1 MARKKLSLNSKFFLT
16 ALLSGATIAVGI
28 ITASAWLNLQDRVN
42 EAQSSLS
49 VIADDGAKLVSQF
62 VQERKKQVQSVAAS
76 ARVINYSLKPT
87 PAGRQIVADYLA
99 EQKAIYPELDNI
111 AVIDILTSKVLVDSR
126 GVSTEGKDISKYPA
140 WVHRNDVLPFADPS
154 IIQSAATQNWVFTVS
169 VPVLGPDHQPLSLAI
184 LTVNWQKF
192 AKTYFEGIKIGASGY
207 AFVIDN
213 QGQMIYHPNSTV
225 GIKDGKQPDDIR
237 VRALSASQVFQKQ
250 LYNGQMKYYASSRVP
265 ESGWTILTSVTEND
279 LQSGTYESIE
289 LSVVIALVILILAS
303 VISFF
308 VARSVS
314 KPVGR
319 FVTDLSEAAT
329 QIGSSSRQ
337 LSQAS
342 QEIASG
348 ATEQASQIEETS
360 ASMEELSS
368 MVKQNVENAQQAS
381 LLATRNA
388 QSSETGAGAM
398 AKMAASMDAI
408 SKSAEDIKAIIDV
421 IEDIA
426 FQTNMLA
433 LNAAVEAA
441 RAGEAGLG
449 FAVVA
454 DEVKN
459 LANRSAASAKETA
472 ALIKDTNRKIAEGLE
487 VSSQMTA
494 LLATILVDAQK
505 VGEMTKEV
513 ETASRQQDEGI
524 GQVNQAI
531 VQFDQVVQNNASS
544 SEETASAAEELQSQV
559 QSLNDVVRQLY
570 TIITGKS
577 FTEAAPTAAQSD
589 PNKTSSAAV
598 PSGLPRRQKV
608 SFDDRQV

>member
-28 ITASAWLNLQDRVN
+28 IAASTWINLQDRVN

-62 VQERKKQVQSVAAS
+62 VQERQRQVQSVASS
-76 ARVINYSLKPT
+76 ARVIAYSRKPT
-87 PAGRQIVADYLA
+87 PEGRQTVADYLA
-99 EQKAIYPELDNI
+99 EQKAIYPDLDNLAI
-111 AVIDILTSKVLVDSR
+111 VDFLTSKVLVDSR
-126 GVSTEGKDISKYPA
+126 GVSTEGKDIGKYPA
-140 WVHRNDVLPFADPS
+140 WAHRNDALPFTDPS

-169 VPVLGPDHQPLSLAI
+169 VPVFGPDHQPVSLAI

-192 AKTYFEGIKIGASGY
+192 AKAHFEGIKIGSSGY

-213 QGQMIYHPNSTV
+213 QGQMMYHPNASV

-237 VRALSASQVFQKQ
+237 VKALSAPQVFQKQ
-250 LYNGQMKYYASSRVP
+250 PYNGQMKYYASSRVP

-279 LQSGTYESIE
+279 LQSGTYQSIE
-289 LSVVIALVILILAS
+289 LSLGMAFVILVLAS
-303 VISFF
+303 IISFF

-314 KPVGR
+314 NPVGR

-342 QEIASG
+342 QEIANG

-472 ALIKDTNRKIAEGLE
+472 ALIKDTNAKIAEGLE
-487 VSSQMTA
+487 VSGQMTT
-494 LLATILVDAQK
+494 LLATILADAQK

-570 TIITGKS
+570 AIITGKTFREEGTTATAPVS
-577 FTEAAPTAAQSD
+577 PRTNSLPVLTE
-589 PNKTSSAAV
+589 
-598 PSGLPRRQKV
+598 GPRRQKV